1 MGRSVYYSILS
12 TNGMDKKFNDP
23 SISINLQL
31 FADPDKTED
40 PTPRRLEKAREEGNI
55 PQSNEF
61 NMAVS
66 FLSISLF
73 LWIIFEPLLNDIF
86 KVFYDYLSLDL
97 DYSPTDLL
105 GYEITAHMNLYI
117 KLILFFVVAVVV
129 STLLGMIQTKFLF
142 TFKSLKLDLSKIN
155 PIKGFKRLF
164 SLRSVVELI
173 KALLKLTILG
183 LLIYNII
190 KANWFKILSLA
201 QEETAFSFN
210 VIFDL
215 VINVLFQLGIALLLL
230 SLFDFWYQRY
240 EYKKELKMSKY
251 EVKQERK
258 EIEGNPEIKQRQR
271 ELMRNLARS
280 RMMQKVPE
288 ADVVITNPTHYAVAI
303 EYKAEEMQAPI
314 VVAKG
319 KDEVAFKIREIAFKH
334 GIPILE
340 RPALAREIYEKVELN
355 EEIPEDLYTLV
366 AEVLAYIYKLSS

>member
-1 MGRSVYYSILS
+1 M
-12 TNGMDKKFNDP
+12 
-23 SISINLQL
+23 NLQL

-201 QEETAFSFN
+201 EEETAFSFN

-303 EYKAEEMQAPI
+303 EYNAEEMHAPI

-334 GIPILE
+334 RIPILE
-340 RPALAREIYEKVELN
+340 RPALAREIYEKVDLN

-366 AEVLAYIYKLSS
+366 AEVLAYVYNLSY

>member
-12 TNGMDKKFNDP
+12 TNRMDEKFNDP

-129 STLLGMIQTKFLF
+129 SSLLGMIQTKFLF

-173 KALLKLTILG
+173 KSLLKLTILG
-183 LLIYNII
+183 LLTYNII
-190 KANWFKILSLA
+190 KANWYKILSLA
-201 QEETAFSFN
+201 EEETSFSFN

-215 VINVLFQLGIALLLL
+215 VINILFQLGIALLLL

-240 EYKKELKMSKY
+240 EYKKELKMSNY

-288 ADVVITNPTHYAVAI
+288 ADVVVTNPTHYAVAI
-303 EYKAEEMQAPI
+303 EYKPEEMQAPI

-340 RPALAREIYEKVELN
+340 RPALARKIYEKVDLN

-366 AEVLAYIYKLSS
+366 AEVLAYVYKLSY

>member
-1 MGRSVYYSILS
+1 MGRSIYNSIFS
-12 TNGMDKKFNDP
+12 TNGMDKKVDDS

-73 LWIIFEPLLNDIF
+73 LWVIFEPLLNDIF

-97 DYSPTDLL
+97 DFSPTDLL
-105 GYEITAHMNLYI
+105 GYEIKAHMNLYI
-117 KLILFFVVAVVV
+117 KLVLFFGVAVVV

-173 KALLKLTILG
+173 KALLKLAILG
-183 LLIYNII
+183 LLTFNII
-190 KANWFKILSLA
+190 KSNWYKILSLA
-201 QEETAFSFN
+201 EEETSFSFN
-210 VIFDL
+210 MIFDL
-215 VINVLFQLGIALLLL
+215 VINILFQLGIALLLL

-303 EYKAEEMQAPI
+303 EYKPEEMQAPI

-319 KDEVAFKIREIAFKH
+319 KDEVAFKIRDIAFKH

-340 RPALAREIYEKVELN
+340 RPALAREIYEKVDIN
-355 EEIPEDLYTLV
+355 EEIPEHLYTLV
-366 AEVLAYIYKLSS
+366 AEVLAYVYKLSY

>member
-1 MGRSVYYSILS
+1 MGRSIYYSILS
-12 TNGMDKKFNDP
+12 TNRMDKEFNDP

-86 KVFYDYLSLDL
+86 KVFHDYLSLDL

-105 GYEITAHMNLYI
+105 GYEITAHMNLYM

-190 KANWFKILSLA
+190 KVNWFKILSLA
-201 QEETAFSFN
+201 EEETAFSFN

-271 ELMRNLARS
+271 EMMRNLARS

-303 EYKAEEMQAPI
+303 EYNAEEMHAPI

-334 GIPILE
+334 RIPILE
-340 RPALAREIYEKVELN
+340 RPALAREIYEKVDLN

-366 AEVLAYIYKLSS
+366 AEVLAYVYNLSY

>member
-1 MGRSVYYSILS
+1 MQI
-12 TNGMDKKFNDP
+12 
-23 SISINLQL
+23 
-31 FADPDKTED
+31 D

-86 KVFYDYLSLDL
+86 KMFYDYLSLDL
-97 DYSPTDLL
+97 DFSPTDLL
-105 GYEITAHMNLYI
+105 GYEISAHMNLYI

-164 SLRSVVELI
+164 SLRSVMELV

-183 LLIYNII
+183 LLTYNII
-190 KANWFKILSLA
+190 RAN
-201 QEETAFSFN
+201 FN

-215 VINVLFQLGIALLLL
+215 VINILFQLGIALLLL

-288 ADVVITNPTHYAVAI
+288 ADVVVTNPTHYAVAI
-303 EYKAEEMQAPI
+303 KYKPEEMNAPI

-319 KDEVAFKIREIAFKH
+319 KDEVAFKIRDIAFKH

-340 RPALAREIYEKVELN
+340 RPALAREIYEKVDLN
-355 EEIPEDLYTLV
+355 EEIPEDLYTVV
-366 AEVLAYIYKLSS
+366 AEVLAYVYKLSY

>member
-1 MGRSVYYSILS
+1 MGRSIYNSILS
-12 TNGMDKKFNDP
+12 TDRMDKRIDDSF
-23 SISINLQL
+23 ISINLQL

-73 LWIIFEPLLNDIF
+73 LWVIFEPLLKDIF

-97 DYSPTDLL
+97 DFSPTNLL
-105 GYEITAHMNLYI
+105 GYEINAHMNLYI

-129 STLLGMIQTKFLF
+129 SILLGMIQTKFLF

-164 SLRSVVELI
+164 SLRSVMELV

-183 LLIYNII
+183 LLTYNII
-190 KANWFKILSLA
+190 KANWYKILSLA
-201 QEETAFSFN
+201 GEETAFSFN

-215 VINVLFQLGIALLLL
+215 VINILFQLGIALLLL

-288 ADVVITNPTHYAVAI
+288 ADVVVTNPTHYAIAI
-303 EYKAEEMQAPI
+303 EYKPEEMQAPI

-319 KDEVAFKIREIAFKH
+319 KDEVAFKIRDIAFKH

-340 RPALAREIYEKVELN
+340 RPALAREIYEKVDLN
-355 EEIPEDLYTLV
+355 EEIPEHLYTLV
-366 AEVLAYIYKLSS
+366 AEVLAYVYKLSY

>member
-12 TNGMDKKFNDP
+12 TNRMDEKFNDP

-86 KVFYDYLSLDL
+86 KMFYDYLSLDL
-97 DYSPTDLL
+97 DFSPTDLL
-105 GYEITAHMNLYI
+105 GYEISAHMNLYI

-164 SLRSVVELI
+164 SLRSVMELV

-183 LLIYNII
+183 LLTYNII
-190 KANWFKILSLA
+190 RANWYKILSLA
-201 QEETAFSFN
+201 GEETAFSFN

-215 VINVLFQLGIALLLL
+215 VINILFQLGIALLLL

-288 ADVVITNPTHYAVAI
+288 ADVVVTNPTHYAVAI
-303 EYKAEEMQAPI
+303 KYKPEEMNAPI

-319 KDEVAFKIREIAFKH
+319 KDEVAFKIRDIAFKH

-340 RPALAREIYEKVELN
+340 RPALAREIYEKVDLN
-355 EEIPEDLYTLV
+355 EEIPEDLYTVV
-366 AEVLAYIYKLSS
+366 AEVLAYVYKLSY

>member
-1 MGRSVYYSILS
+1 LGRSVYYSILS

-117 KLILFFVVAVVV
+117 KLVLFFVVAVVV

-201 QEETAFSFN
+201 EEETAFSFN

-288 ADVVITNPTHYAVAI
+288 ADVVITNPTHFAVAI

>member
-105 GYEITAHMNLYI
+105 GYEITAHMNLYM

-190 KANWFKILSLA
+190 KVNWFKILSLA
-201 QEETAFSFN
+201 EEETAFSFN

-271 ELMRNLARS
+271 EMMRNLARS

-303 EYKAEEMQAPI
+303 EYNAEEMHAPI

-334 GIPILE
+334 RIPILE
-340 RPALAREIYEKVELN
+340 RPALAREIYEKVDLN

-366 AEVLAYIYKLSS
+366 AEVLAYVYNLSY

>member
-1 MGRSVYYSILS
+1 
-12 TNGMDKKFNDP
+12 MDKKFNDP

-183 LLIYNII
+183 LLTYNII
-190 KANWFKILSLA
+190 KSNWFKILSLA
-201 QEETAFSFN
+201 GEETGFSFN

-215 VINVLFQLGIALLLL
+215 VINILFQLGIVLLLL

-366 AEVLAYIYKLSS
+366 AEVLAYVYKLSS

>member
-183 LLIYNII
+183 LLTYNII
-190 KANWFKILSLA
+190 KSNWFKILSLA
-201 QEETAFSFN
+201 GEETGFSFN

-215 VINVLFQLGIALLLL
+215 VINILFQLGIVLLLL

-366 AEVLAYIYKLSS
+366 AEVLAYVYKLSS

>member
-1 MGRSVYYSILS
+1 
-12 TNGMDKKFNDP
+12 MDKKFDDT

-31 FADPDKTED
+31 FADPDKTEE

-66 FLSISLF
+66 FLSMSLF
-73 LWIIFEPLLNDIF
+73 LWVIFQPLLDDIF

-97 DYSPTDLL
+97 DYTPTDLL
-105 GYEITAHMNLYI
+105 GYEISAHLSLYF
-117 KLILFFVVAVVV
+117 KLILFFAVAVIV
-129 STLLGMIQTKFLF
+129 SSLLGMIQTKFLF
-142 TFKSLKLDLSKIN
+142 TFKSLKFDLGKIN

-164 SLRSVVELI
+164 SLRSVVELV
-173 KALLKLTILG
+173 KALLKLSILG
-183 LLIYNII
+183 FLTYNII
-190 KANWFKILSLA
+190 RANWFKIISLA
-201 QEETAFSFN
+201 QEETSFSFS

-215 VINVLFQLGIALLLL
+215 VINILFQLGIALLLL
-230 SLFDFWYQRY
+230 SFFDFWYQRY

-271 ELMRNLARS
+271 EVMRNLARS

-288 ADVVITNPTHYAVAI
+288 ADVIITNPTHYAVAI
-303 EYKAEEMQAPI
+303 EYNPDQMEAPI

-319 KDEVAFKIREIAFKH
+319 KDEVAFKIRDIAFKY

-340 RPALAREIYEKVELN
+340 RPALAREIYDKVDLN
-355 EEIPEDLYTLV
+355 EEIPEHLYTLV
-366 AEVLAYIYKLSS
+366 AEVLAYVYKLSN

>member
-1 MGRSVYYSILS
+1 MGRSIYISILS
-12 TNGMDKKFNDP
+12 TDKMDKKLNDS

-55 PQSNEF
+55 PKSNEF
-61 NMAVS
+61 NMAVG

-73 LWIIFEPLLNDIF
+73 LWVIFEPLLNDIF

-97 DYSPTDLL
+97 DFSPTDLL
-105 GYEITAHMNLYI
+105 GYEISAHMNLYI
-117 KLILFFVVAVVV
+117 KLVLFFGVAVVV

-173 KALLKLTILG
+173 KALLKLSILG
-183 LLIYNII
+183 LLTYNII
-190 KANWFKILSLA
+190 KSNWYKILSLA
-201 QEETAFSFN
+201 EEETSFSFN

-215 VINVLFQLGIALLLL
+215 VINILFQLGIVLLLL

-303 EYKAEEMQAPI
+303 EYKPEEMQAPI

-319 KDEVAFKIREIAFKH
+319 KDEVAFKIRDIAFKH

-340 RPALAREIYEKVELN
+340 RPGLAREIYEKVDLN

-366 AEVLAYIYKLSS
+366 AEVLAYVYKLSY